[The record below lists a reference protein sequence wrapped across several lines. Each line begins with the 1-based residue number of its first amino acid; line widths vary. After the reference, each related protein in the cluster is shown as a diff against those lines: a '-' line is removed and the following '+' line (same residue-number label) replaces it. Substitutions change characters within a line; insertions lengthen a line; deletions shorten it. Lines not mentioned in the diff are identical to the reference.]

1 MPKKL
6 TDGDKEKIVNEVG
19 KQGEAAQSYG
29 KLNRKVAP
37 LKVPERMALIKDLQS
52 MLKTIEDSKTP
63 KDDKSKQLAEINREL
78 ETANSKVIE
87 AVLVPLTA
95 MEMLSVQGFVAEAST
110 SGLRSEFDL
119 DVRLFMIVK
128 AEHCA
133 IVHLAT
139 RQKDS
144 PSKRY
149 FTNMDAVVMLDDETL
164 HEIARQYREAFILSE
179 EERKNL

>member
-6 TDGDKEKIVNEVG
+6 TDVDKEKIVKEVE
-19 KQGEAAQSYG
+19 KQGVAAQAYE
-29 KLNRKVAP
+29 KLNRKVAS

-52 MLKTIEDSKTP
+52 MLKTIKESKTP
-63 KDDKSKQLAEINREL
+63 KDNKSKQLAQINREL
-78 ETANSKVIE
+78 ETANSKNIE

-110 SGLRSEFDL
+110 RGLQSEFDL

-133 IVHLAT
+133 IVQLAT
-139 RQKDS
+139 RKKDS
-144 PSKRY
+144 PSEKY
-149 FTNMDAVVMLDDETL
+149 FRNMDEVVMLDDETL
-164 HEIARQYREAFILSE
+164 HEIARQYKEAFVLSE

>member
-6 TDGDKEKIVNEVG
+6 TDGDKEKIVKAVET
-19 KQGEAAQSYG
+19 QGAAAQAYE
-29 KLNRKVAP
+29 KLNRKVAS

-52 MLKTIEDSKTP
+52 MLKTIEGSKTP
-63 KDDKSKQLAEINREL
+63 KDNKSKQLADINREL
-78 ETANSKVIE
+78 ETANSKNIV

-110 SGLRSEFDL
+110 RGLQSEFDL

-139 RQKDS
+139 RQKDN

-149 FTNMDAVVMLDDETL
+149 FRNMDEVVMLDDETL
-164 HEIARQYREAFILSE
+164 HEIARQYKDAFVLSE